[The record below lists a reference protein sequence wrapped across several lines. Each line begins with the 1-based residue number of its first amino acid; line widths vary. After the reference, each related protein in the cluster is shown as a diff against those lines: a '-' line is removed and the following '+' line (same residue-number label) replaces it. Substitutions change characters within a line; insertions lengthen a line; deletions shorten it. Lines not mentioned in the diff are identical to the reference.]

1 MIIKRFTRSVFS
13 VVLLLVGIRTAHA
26 QQLFGYKFN
35 PPSVTATDLVP
46 LPTFG
51 ILPVSATG
59 AVTPLDP
66 DVATELTE
74 AVQRQLDA
82 AQSTQFEVVTR
93 PTTGGK
99 INWAFLVKNASRATF
114 DTLTQQFTDQLL
126 TCLHSLDGN
135 DVNLASLNLL
145 LVASPVDATER
156 AEAIAAGTTMHDNW
170 AANRCATRRNDLA
183 FLDQN
188 RPRLVVASRGM
199 LTESFDPL
207 VYNGQVLLDL
217 IAALK
222 AVYLGDGGF
231 LTTEML
237 PRLQTLFDA
246 AAHNGL
252 LTITETASIT
262 DREQSTFWDWVI
274 LAISVKP
281 GLVRS
286 LLENTAAG
294 CVASVAALSN
304 PFQLTRCVTNGKLTL
319 PTLRISGQDYTAVLR
334 VTP

>member
-1 MIIKRFTRSVFS
+1 MVINSFTRSVFA

-26 QQLFGYKFN
+26 QQVFTYKFVS
-35 PPSVTATDLVP
+35 PRSGATDLVP

-51 ILPVSATG
+51 IVPAPASAPS
-59 AVTPLDP
+59 PLDP

-74 AVQRQLDA
+74 AVQRQLA
-82 AQSTQFEVVTR
+82 ATQSTQFEVLTGAA
-93 PTTGGK
+93 PGGK
-99 INWAFLVKNASRATF
+99 TSWAFVVKNASRATF

-145 LVASPVDATER
+145 LVASPVDATGR
-156 AEAIAAGTTMHDNW
+156 AEAIAAGDTMLINW
-170 AANRCATRRNDLA
+170 KADRCSTRRNDLP

-222 AVYLGDGGF
+222 AVYLADGGF
-231 LTTEML
+231 LTTEMQ

-252 LTITETASIT
+252 FTIADTAAIT

-274 LAISVKP
+274 LAISIKP

-286 LLENTAAG
+286 FLENTAAG

-319 PTLRISGQDYTAVLR
+319 PTLRISGQDYTAVQR